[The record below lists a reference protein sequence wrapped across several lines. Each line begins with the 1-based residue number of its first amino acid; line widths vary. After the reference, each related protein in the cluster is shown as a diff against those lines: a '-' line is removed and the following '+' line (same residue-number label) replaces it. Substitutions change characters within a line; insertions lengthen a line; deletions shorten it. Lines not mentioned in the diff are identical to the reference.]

1 MNKAAEIVPNGQR
14 IPNGMLEDNYPR
26 NMWWVAAH
34 SREGMTKPMARWL
47 LETPGVLYRTED
59 GAPAAIYDRCP
70 HRWAPLSEGHVC
82 GDKIVCP
89 YHGMEFDTAGNCTKT
104 PTQKMMPKTAQIPA
118 FTVKEAGAFIWIW
131 MGDQDAIDCEPPDV
145 AYQTDPGWSFLDGY
159 YEVGANWVLIR
170 ENVLDLTH
178 IAFLHKNTFKQD
190 DWITAPDSFLDGET
204 VTYEQE
210 FDLAPLSPLFCA
222 GMGLPE
228 DKPIKRK
235 QVGRMPALSISFSD
249 WIVHDPAPEDGARSD
264 FIMRGCHIVTPAQRG
279 KTHYF
284 WGAAFDVPTL
294 SDDVAEKTKASIIA
308 AFDEDKHLLEIMQK
322 QIEDDPRGMDYLEV
336 TLGADGAGIFVRQIL
351 NKKLAAEGRKLSGG
365 RT

>member
-34 SREGMTKPMARWL
+34 SREVTTKPMARWL
-47 LETPGVLYRTED
+47 LETPVVLYRTED
-59 GAPAAIYDRCP
+59 GTPAAIYDRCP

-131 MGDQDAIDCEPPDV
+131 MGDREAIDCEPPDV
-145 AYQTDPGWSFLDGY
+145 AYQTDPGWTFLDGY

-190 DWITAPDSFLDGET
+190 DWITAPESFLDGET

-235 QVGRMPALSISFSD
+235 QVGRMPSLSISFSD
-249 WIVHDPAPEDGARSD
+249 WMVHDPAPDPGKRSD
-264 FIMRGCHIVTPAQRG
+264 FIVRGCHIVTPAQRG

-284 WGAAFDVPTL
+284 WGAAFDVPSLT
-294 SDDVAEKTKASIIA
+294 DEVAGKTKASITA
-308 AFDEDKHLLEIMQK
+308 AFDEDKHLLEIMQR

-351 NKKLAAEGRKLSGG
+351 NRKLKAEGRTLSGG
-365 RT
+365 RA